1 MSRPAVF
8 FDRDD
13 TLIRNVPYNGDPEQV
28 ELLPGARQALHELQ
42 EAGFA
47 LFIISNQSG
56 VGRGL
61 ISPADV
67 EAVNREM
74 VRQLG
79 ADFFQGIYLCYAAP
93 DQPDHNRRK
102 PHPGMVWQARDEH
115 DLDLQ
120 RSFFVGDKLIDI
132 QCGRNS
138 GCHSVLLDNPHD
150 DPADRTAARAA
161 ADYTAITLPE
171 AARWIIATLHACATH
186 SPLKERKFK
195 MIAKHQVYRC
205 GICGNMVEVVAV
217 GGGTLVCCGQKMT
230 LQEENTSDG
239 ATEKHVPVVEKNGT
253 VKVTVGSVLHPMTEA
268 HYIQWIEVVTASK
281 VLRKYLKPG
290 EEPVALF
297 EVDEPVLKV
306 REYCNLHGLWT
317 V

>member
-1 MSRPAVF
+1 MAKPAVF

-13 TLIRNVPYNGDPEQV
+13 TLIRNVPYNGDPGRV
-28 ELLPGARQALHELQ
+28 ELLPGARAALHDLQ
-42 EAGFA
+42 QAGFN

-61 ISPADV
+61 ITPEDV

-79 ADFFQGIYLCYAAP
+79 ADFFDGIYLCFAAP
-93 DQPDHNRRK
+93 DQPDNNCRK
-102 PHPGMVWQARDEH
+102 PNPGMVWQARDDH
-115 DLDLQ
+115 DLDLE
-120 RSFFVGDKLIDI
+120 RSFFIGDKLIDI
-132 QCGRNS
+132 QCGRNA
-138 GCHSVLLDNPHD
+138 GCHSVLLYNPQD
-150 DPADRTAARAA
+150 DPERRASALAA
-161 ADYTAITLPE
+161 ADFAASTLPE
-171 AARWIIATLHACATH
+171 AARWIIATHQMRATH
-186 SPLKERKFK
+186 SHHKERKNE
-195 MIAKHQVYRC
+195 MIAKHHVYRC
-205 GICGNMVEVVAV
+205 GVCGNMVEVVAV
-217 GGGTLVCCGQKMT
+217 GGGTLVCCGQPMN

-253 VKVTVGSVLHPMTEA
+253 VKVTVGSVLHPMTEV

-290 EEPVALF
+290 EEPVAVF
-297 EVDEPVLKV
+297 TVDEPVLKV